1 MPGVPQDDQT
11 ACLSP
16 LSSGHGRFRLPAAY
30 HLALRVNSFQCPSET
45 ASTVPSTTERASHSA
60 IDSPRRMHCGAG
72 IESTTEAVVDPRPR
86 ETKVHVVA
94 RTRAV
99 VARRD
104 IGRDDG
110 VSIGGRGNACGV
122 YSGTH
127 AFCASDDRII
137 VAGGGGGGSDAM
149 AGAANGGAGGGL
161 TGGGGGAGGTQSSGG
176 IGGGGGWYG
185 GGSYTDNGTGGGG
198 SGYITRLAISGS
210 LLGSTHTGDGKVI
223 VTTSSPECPFRI
235 VHVDYAR
242 IAGVKARGTLRRHA
256 GRARW
261 PPTML

>member
-94 RTRAV
+94 RTGAV

-176 IGGGGGWYG
+176 IGGFPTASAAFGRGATADTNTGIGGRGAAG
-185 GGSYTDNGTGGGG
+185 M
-198 SGYITRLAISGS
+198 AAA
-210 LLGSTHTGDGKVI
+210 HTP
-223 VTTSSPECPFRI
+223 TT
-235 VHVDYAR
+235 
-242 IAGVKARGTLRRHA
+242 
-256 GRARW
+256 GRAVAVVATSPASPSAAPCW
-261 PPTML
+261 AVPTPATGKSS

>member
-60 IDSPRRMHCGAG
+60 IGLPRRMHCGAG

-94 RTRAV
+94 RTGAV

-137 VAGGGGGGSDAM
+137 VAG
-149 AGAANGGAGGGL
+149 
-161 TGGGGGAGGTQSSGG
+161 AGGTQSSGG
-176 IGGGGGWYG
+176 IGGFPTASAAFGRGATADTNTGIGGGGGWYG
-185 GGSYTDNGTGGGG
+185 GGLYTNNGTGGGG

-261 PPTML
+261 PPTMLQQV